1 MNAKRWTGV
10 LGAVALIACGPESDE
25 IVYGIQA
32 MFFANSEW
40 SAPVNLGPVINSTAI
55 DNHAAI
61 SKDGLSLFFAS
72 NREKEAEAIFGN
84 GRVVIDRRGIDH
96 WAEVHG
102 RRPLGVGKKHGLD
115 AVHDLVGLRAA
126 GNQRHRAQRA
136 GPAFCVHNSHL
147 ARGSVPCP

>member
-32 MFFANSEW
+32 MFLANSEW

-72 NREKEAEAIFGN
+72 NRVGGWGITTSGSRSATAPIVP
-84 GRVVIDRRGIDH
+84 GRH
-96 WAEVHG
+96 
-102 RRPLGVGKKHGLD
+102 P
-115 AVHDLVGLRAA
+115 
-126 GNQRHRAQRA
+126 
-136 GPAFCVHNSHL
+136 
-147 ARGSVPCP
+147 